1 MKLRLPPP
9 LASKQ
14 AQYRFYPQP
23 GNWSMRLISF
33 LLNHTA
39 CYGAVHGNKVLNL
52 TPILGAEAPDLKT
65 LIAKKMLDRAAEALR
80 QHTPDLIFEDL
91 SLLPVIPNP

>member
-1 MKLRLPPP
+1 MK
-9 LASKQ
+9 
-14 AQYRFYPQP
+14 
-23 GNWSMRLISF
+23 LISF
-33 LLNHTA
+33 LHNHTA

-80 QHTPDLIFEDL
+80 QNTPDLIFEDIR
-91 SLLPVIPNP
+91 PVEHDSDSPPA